1 MSSETKSSEEDESDN
16 STKKKKGRRGSD
28 DSTDFSETSI
38 LDPDA
43 PIDVSSTLESSR
55 NMISEHKTHNTQ
67 CPKCENTFPNL
78 KTVQKHLMS
87 LTCTSIP
94 VSKKRKKRR
103 ASNKDRSNKLVD
115 FKTMTCLVCNKV
127 FGKKGSLKRHM
138 RTHSGE
144 KPYPCLFC
152 PKRFSRRSHQTMH
165 LRVHTGER
173 PFPCTLCPKRFMQ
186 KSDLVRHMRTH
197 TGEKPFKCDLC
208 NKRYAQK
215 SHLTIHMR
223 THSGTKPFQ
232 CPSCTLFS
240 TSLSQRHLFLRKSL
254 THTGTKRFSTK
265 GSLNNHVNSQHE
277 VETNACIPVPPNGT
291 QQQMSFQAMCLLCGK
306 RCANRT
312 EITKHMQKEHMH
324 ELFRMYTG
332 PASTLPMSSVTNL
345 ATSNMGVA
353 IPLSNNSSSSSMQQ
367 VAVAPATVHNDV
379 PVFNSVTNLVM
390 SNMGVMNNS
399 SSSMQQVAVA
409 PVTVQHD
416 VPVFNNHN
424 SSSSMQQVAVV
435 PVTMHS
441 DVPVF
446 NSSNN
451 MPTRQKML
459 KVSVGQRAF
468 FHKMMASSAH
478 MTPSSSRKR
487 KADAIEKDKAS
498 SSPGSS
504 PVRDPGFDSV

>member
-1 MSSETKSSEEDESDN
+1 MADDVVRTLLTMKSRMSSETKSSEEDESDN

-43 PIDVSSTLESSR
+43 PID
-55 NMISEHKTHNTQ
+55 

-232 CPSCTLFS
+232 CPSC
-240 TSLSQRHLFLRKSL
+240 
-254 THTGTKRFSTK
+254 TKRFSTK

>member
-232 CPSCTLFS
+232 CPSCTLLFFLLTTQFS
-240 TSLSQRHLFLRKSL
+240 SFTNNNPPRYQMLLHERKPEQSCKVVSRSKVQRVHSRATEQHS
-254 THTGTKRFSTK
+254 TTNVGT
-265 GSLNNHVNSQHE
+265 
-277 VETNACIPVPPNGT
+277 
-291 QQQMSFQAMCLLCGK
+291 
-306 RCANRT
+306 
-312 EITKHMQKEHMH
+312 
-324 ELFRMYTG
+324 
-332 PASTLPMSSVTNL
+332 
-345 ATSNMGVA
+345 
-353 IPLSNNSSSSSMQQ
+353 
-367 VAVAPATVHNDV
+367 
-379 PVFNSVTNLVM
+379 
-390 SNMGVMNNS
+390 
-399 SSSMQQVAVA
+399 
-409 PVTVQHD
+409 
-416 VPVFNNHN
+416 
-424 SSSSMQQVAVV
+424 
-435 PVTMHS
+435 S
-441 DVPVF
+441 DVP
-446 NSSNN
+446 SL
-451 MPTRQKML
+451 R
-459 KVSVGQRAF
+459 
-468 FHKMMASSAH
+468 
-478 MTPSSSRKR
+478 
-487 KADAIEKDKAS
+487 
-498 SSPGSS
+498 
-504 PVRDPGFDSV
+504 